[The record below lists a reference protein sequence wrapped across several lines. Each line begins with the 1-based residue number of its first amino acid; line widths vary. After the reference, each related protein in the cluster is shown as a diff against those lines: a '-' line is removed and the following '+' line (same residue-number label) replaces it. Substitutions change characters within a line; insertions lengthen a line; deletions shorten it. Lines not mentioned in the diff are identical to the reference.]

1 MRARDVGPR
10 HELQQID
17 LRDPMRDTKPNSKGR
32 TTVTGPTRV
41 PQDRRQRGRL
51 RELCDEVLASFR
63 VARSRELISE
73 REKAESREM
82 LASLTPSLPR

>member
-1 MRARDVGPR
+1 
-10 HELQQID
+10 
-17 LRDPMRDTKPNSKGR
+17 MRDMKRNSKSR
-32 TTVTGPTRV
+32 TTVMGPTRV
-41 PQDRRQRGRL
+41 SQDRRQRGRL

-73 REKAESREM
+73 REQAESREM

>member
-1 MRARDVGPR
+1 
-10 HELQQID
+10 
-17 LRDPMRDTKPNSKGR
+17 MRDMTRNSKSR
-32 TTVTGPTRV
+32 TAVTGPTRV

-73 REKAESREM
+73 REQAESREM
-82 LASLTPSLPR
+82 LASMTPILPR